1 MHLRGI
7 SNPCDEFTKPAGD
20 TASWRQAGWHF
31 AQQYDYGQWQLS
43 RQRRIF
49 DHCKRL
55 AQREGKFNLAI
66 AALRLIAAY
75 VARPISSSD
84 IAIWTRADRVAAQ
97 AKPLI

>member
-1 MHLRGI
+1 M
-7 SNPCDEFTKPAGD
+7 
-20 TASWRQAGWHF
+20 
-31 AQQYDYGQWQLS
+31 
-43 RQRRIF
+43 
-49 DHCKRL
+49 

-84 IAIWTRADRVAAQ
+84 IAIWTRVDRVAAQ